1 MTNEAYITG
10 GESRV
15 DTAHVAGKRATLRGM
30 REAMTPSLE
39 RWTTA
44 ELVAEIATL
53 REGRDLA
60 RQAGA
65 ELAEEVRTLR
75 ETLRG
80 LWPRYHV
87 LLHLRTGN
95 YKECLIPECQ
105 AARKATDRQRTQE
118 ERDG

>member
-65 ELAEEVRTLR
+65 ELVEEVRALR
-75 ETLRG
+75 E
-80 LWPRYHV
+80 V
-87 LLHLRTGN
+87 LGERSRDLHWSEHKDFDEYRNRVGPLA
-95 YKECLIPECQ
+95 CQ
-105 AARKATDRQRTQE
+105 REPCATDRRLTQE
-118 ERDG
+118 EEP